1 MHVPTMG
8 CTCEKGQST
17 SDRAPTAAG
26 TPEKHSCRLSEE
38 LTQLNVVSIMEQDT
52 GATEHEEEVDY
63 DFDEQEDGV
72 AGTGDD
78 GRT

>member
-1 MHVPTMG
+1 M
-8 CTCEKGQST
+8 
-17 SDRAPTAAG
+17 